1 MEIKLASLGIGAFV
15 AYVLEPPNNPSQ
27 FTYD

>member
-1 MEIKLASLGIGAFV
+1 MEIEITGLDIGAFV
-15 AYVLEPPNNPSQ
+15 AYVLEPPNSPSQ

>member
-1 MEIKLASLGIGAFV
+1 MEIKLVGLDIGAFF
-15 AYVLEPPNNPSQ
+15 AYVLEPPNGPSQ